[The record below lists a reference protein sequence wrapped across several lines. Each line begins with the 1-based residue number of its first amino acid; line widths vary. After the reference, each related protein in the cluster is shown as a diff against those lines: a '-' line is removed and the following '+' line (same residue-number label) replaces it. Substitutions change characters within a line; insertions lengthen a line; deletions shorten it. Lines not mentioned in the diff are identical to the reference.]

1 MIFRRIR
8 IAILLSVLVIVGL
21 GTWWQSRA
29 NENWGQAFRL
39 TIYPINGDG
48 SPQVNEFIANLTESD
63 FIAVN
68 SFLQAQ
74 AREYNLP
81 VQPLFYLSLGPQ
93 LKEAPPIPPAD
104 RTPLN
109 MVTWSL
115 GLRYWLFRSTRSVG
129 LDSRH
134 IRMFV
139 VYHQGEKDMRLAH
152 SYGLQK
158 GLLGV
163 VNAFAIPA
171 EAGSNRVV
179 IAHELL
185 HLFGAT
191 DKYDDGNLPVYP
203 DGYAQPDR
211 YPLYPQ
217 TLAEIMGGRIPV
229 SQHKAYIPGSLD
241 DCIIGSRTAAEI
253 NWY

>member
-8 IAILLSVLVIVGL
+8 IIILLSILVIVGL
-21 GTWWQSRA
+21 GTWWQSKA
-29 NENWGQAFRL
+29 NENWGDVFRL

-48 SPQVNEFIANLTESD
+48 SAEVNEYIANLNESD
-63 FIAVN
+63 FTAVTA
-68 SFLQAQ
+68 FLQAQ
-74 AREYNLP
+74 ASKYNLP
-81 VQPLFYLSLGPQ
+81 VQPTVYLSLGPQ
-93 LKEAPPIPPAD
+93 LKEPPPIPPAD
-104 RTPLN
+104 RKPLN
-109 MVTWSL
+109 MVSWSL
-115 GLRYWLFRSTRSVG
+115 ELRYWLFNSTRSVG

-139 VYHQGEKDMRLAH
+139 VYHRGQRDKLLAH

-191 DKYDDGNLPVYP
+191 DKYGDGNLPLYP
-203 DGYAQPDR
+203 DGYAQPER

-217 TLAEIMGGRIPV
+217 AMAEIMGGRIPV
-229 SQHKAYIPGSLD
+229 SQQKAYIPDSLD
-241 DCIIGSRTAAEI
+241 QCLIGPKTAAEI
-253 NWY
+253 NWL